1 MLALNKL
8 HIIGGKV
15 RKFTTTVNQCGEV
28 TIPAEVRRA
37 LGVKHR
43 DKVAF
48 TIEDG
53 EVRLAPAFFSLESA
67 YGSVKPSKKPEDFH
81 KISRTAKDSKAEK
94 TARELSKA

>member
-1 MLALNKL
+1 M
-8 HIIGGKV
+8 
-15 RKFTTTVNQCGEV
+15 RKFTSTVTQRGQV
-28 TIPAEVRRA
+28 TLPAEVRRA

-53 EVRLAPAFFSLESA
+53 EVRLAPASFSLESV
-67 YGSVKPSKKPEDFH
+67 YGSVKPSKKPEDFDEL
-81 KISRTAKDSKAEK
+81 SRTAKDAKAEK